1 MMKKRFSIFL
11 TLILTMVLMSGG
23 SVFAFTDI
31 QGDKGEAA
39 IIALKKSGIINGIS
53 AEKFV
58 PRGKVTYAQ
67 AVQMLVR
74 GFDLTIDPDQY
85 DKKLKASDIFK
96 NVPDKSWYAKS
107 FVTAYVNGLPIPE
120 DVDPNQKLTR
130 EQFAHLLF
138 HAILTKGDFAF
149 IELYVM
155 MKDEADVSPDFMN
168 SIQKLLVSKIAEL
181 DDGYFYPKKEIT
193 RSEAARMLH
202 KAIQFVKT
210 VEPIPPVEPKD
221 PPVDQDVNMT
231 VNKVNEEVNR
241 VTVSWGMKPNP
252 GYGVSISKIEFT
264 ADGEAHIYYML
275 HEPEP
280 GKMYPQVMTEA
291 KADTY
296 VSSKYKPVLKKGE
309 ASGAGSAGFNPD
321 EPVSSEPVGQ

>member
-1 MMKKRFSIFL
+1 MKKRFSMFL
-11 TLILTMVLMSGG
+11 TILLTMVLMSGG
-23 SVFAFTDI
+23 SVFAFNDI
-31 QGDKGEAA
+31 QGDKGAA
-39 IIALKKSGIINGIS
+39 DIIALKKSGILNGVT

-67 AVQMLVR
+67 AVQMFVK
-74 GFDLTIDPDQY
+74 GFDMKIGSDQFGEVP
-85 DKKLKASDIFK
+85 KASDIFK
-96 NVPDKSWYAKS
+96 NVPDQAWYAKA
-107 FVTAYVNGLPIPE
+107 FVTAHFNGLPIPE
-120 DVDPNQKLTR
+120 DVDPNQNMTK

-155 MKDEADVSPDFMN
+155 MKDEADVSPDLMN

-181 DDGYFYPKKEIT
+181 DNGYFYPKNEIT

-210 VEPIPPVEPKD
+210 VEPIPPVEPEE
-221 PPVDQDVNMT
+221 PPVDPDVQMT

-252 GYGVSISKIEFT
+252 GYGVSISRIEFT
-264 ADGEAHIYYML
+264 ADGEAHIYYVL

-280 GKMYPQVMTEA
+280 GNMYPQVMTEA

-296 VSSKYKPVLKKGE
+296 VSTKYKPVLKKGE

-321 EPVSSEPVGQ
+321 EPASSETSGQ